1 MRRVPTI
8 TTQAD
13 SWATEHGQLHPWLLP
28 LSVDAGGLDREGL
41 AEAVRMVV
49 ARHEALRAIPVRGAA
64 GRAQFILDPEEVEVE
79 VIDIVE
85 DDRRW
90 HAVHREPWPL
100 ERARWIAGIIE
111 SPMRRLVLKVCHSVT
126 DQIGLQIVA
135 ADLAQAIG
143 HLEHGRPLTWRP
155 PVSFTQIAEEEA
167 SPAGQARLAR
177 NNDYVRRAFA
187 PGWITKP
194 MPELRGPRRNLQ
206 IAIAVSWQTHRA
218 FIARAREIG
227 VPWQSLMHAAI
238 ITTEEIIDASGV
250 VRVQDL
256 HHNRN
261 DDDRRR
267 CVGNFASYVP
277 TMMDAR
283 AALDTP
289 LAEWAHRVHDALA
302 AAAEHWPVSD
312 LALADPGLG
321 VADDLRDSD
330 GGVLR
335 APHLE
340 IDLSSTALRPGVAP
354 AGSGDRIG
362 EVVEV
367 EILWRPTEI
376 MLYRR
381 EHENVITVTDHTQR
395 RSEGCLRLF
404 ATCLLGC
411 VERFAGV
418 HPSPAGEVFDEAHA
432 LRRAVGPAPTLE
444 WRDDELVAAT
454 AIEVRARAAR

>member
-13 SWATEHGQLHPWLLP
+13 SWGTEQGQLHPWLLP
-28 LSVDAGGLDREGL
+28 LSVDAGALGRREL
-41 AEAVRMVV
+41 AQALRMVV
-49 ARHEALRAIPVRGAA
+49 ERHEALRAIPVGGAG
-64 GRAQFILDPEEVEVE
+64 GREQFILDPDEVDVE

-85 DDRRW
+85 SDRRW
-90 HAVHREPWPL
+90 QAVHHDPWPL
-100 ERARWIAGIIE
+100 ERPRWIAGVIE
-111 SPMRRLVLKVCHSVT
+111 SPMRRLVLKVCHSVA
-126 DQIGLQIVA
+126 DQVGLQIVA
-135 ADLAQAIG
+135 ADLAQAIA
-143 HLEHGRPLTWRP
+143 HVEHARPLTWRP
-155 PVSFTQIAEEEA
+155 PVSFARIAEEEA

-177 NNDYVRRAFA
+177 NNEYVRRAFA
-187 PGWITKP
+187 PGWVWKP
-194 MPELRGPRRNLQ
+194 MPELRGARRNLQ
-206 IAIAVSWQTHRA
+206 AAIVISRDTHRA
-218 FIARAREIG
+218 FIACARELA

-238 ITTEEIIDASGV
+238 LTTEEIVDASGV

-256 HHNRN
+256 HHNRH

-277 TMMDAR
+277 TKVDAR
-283 AALDTP
+283 SALDTP

-302 AAAEHWPVSD
+302 EAAGHWPVSD
-312 LALADPGLG
+312 LSLTDAGLG
-321 VADDLRDSD
+321 VADDLRDTD

-354 AGSGDRIG
+354 PGEGDRVG
-362 EVVEV
+362 EVAEV

-381 EHENVITVTDHTQR
+381 ERENVVTVTDQTSR
-395 RSEGCLRLF
+395 RSEGSLRLF

-411 VERFAGV
+411 VQRYAGV
-418 HPSPAGEVFDEAHA
+418 SPGSALEVFDEARA
-432 LRRAVGPAPTLE
+432 LRRAVGQAPTLE
-444 WRDDELVAAT
+444 WRDTELVAVT
-454 AIEVRARAAR
+454 PIEVRARAGR